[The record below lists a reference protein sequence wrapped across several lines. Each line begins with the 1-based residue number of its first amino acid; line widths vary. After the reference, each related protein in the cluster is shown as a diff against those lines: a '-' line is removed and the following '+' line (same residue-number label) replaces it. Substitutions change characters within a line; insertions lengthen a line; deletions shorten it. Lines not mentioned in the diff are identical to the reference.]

1 MSAQNVWFCHWHWS
15 LALGAPNRWSI
26 GIHHARRQSQPR
38 QIALNITASL
48 AFNIPWPLPTNVI
61 GNYAKNQRE
70 QNVTDEFYY
79 SAESTWHCNQNH
91 SGLHQMS
98 ALFLLALSI
107 VGDLTTVKMNLS
119 LCEIKSLVIL

>member
-1 MSAQNVWFCHWHWS
+1 MFVLS
-15 LALGAPNRWSI
+15 LALVVGVGCTESVVDWHTYIMPEDI
-26 GIHHARRQSQPR
+26 SQPR